1 MKNIK
6 VEKDKFI
13 DQDGRQM
20 ILRGINVAGSSKVP
34 YDPKI
39 PTHKTENFFDTD
51 VSFVGRPFPLDQA
64 DEHFTRLKTWGFQF
78 LRLQV
83 IWEAIEHAGPGQ
95 YDQDYIDYIYE
106 ICKKAAEYDINLFI
120 DPHQDVWSRFTGG
133 DGAPLWTL
141 DKVGFNVKNLH
152 SSGAA
157 ILHNFYGDP
166 FPLMIWPTNYTK
178 LACATMFT
186 LFFAGNDFAPGLEID
201 GTPVQD
207 YLQSHYIDAILQLAK
222 KLKDLPNVVGFDTL
236 NEPSKGWIGIEDAD
250 QVLPFLR
257 RGTCPTPFQSMLLG
271 AGLTQEVQVY
281 DFQGQAGKMKEN
293 ENNIRAWKEE
303 SEGIWKQQGVW
314 DIVKGQP
321 ELLKPNYF
329 NQVNGSKVN
338 FKGDYLKPFL
348 VKFAESIQ
356 KVDSDYLIFLETIVE
371 NRKLPNW
378 SKEDPGNIVN
388 SDHWYEHPI
397 LLTKQFSENVA
408 YPHTELDE
416 KIEGKEKIEEKFL
429 NEVLS
434 QRKQA
439 DNLLGGIPTIIGEFG
454 IPYDMNDK
462 KAYQTGDFT
471 MQKKALDRSM
481 RIMEKSKTSYCL
493 WNYTPDNTNERGD
506 QWNGEDLSIFS
517 LDQQDNPE
525 DINSGGRALDAV
537 IRPYPYKI
545 TGELVEYSFD
555 IESGHFTLVFMTKDN
570 ISNPTKIFIPQYHYK
585 DGFEIKISDGEYE
598 YQESEDILNYY
609 PSEEKSEH
617 RIEFFVDSDG

>member
-20 ILRGINVAGSSKVP
+20 ILRGLNVAGSSKVP
-34 YDPKI
+34 YDPCI

-64 DEHFTRLKTWGFQF
+64 DEHFTRLKSWGFQF

-95 YDQDYIDYIYE
+95 YDQEYIEYIYQ
-106 ICKKAAEYDINLFI
+106 ICQKAAEYEINLFI

-186 LFFAGNDFAPGLEID
+186 LFFAGNDFAPGLKID

-207 YLQSHYIDAILQLAK
+207 YLQSHYINAILQLAE

-236 NEPSKGWIGIEDAD
+236 NEPSKGWIGVEDVD
-250 QVLPFLR
+250 KVLPFLR
-257 RGTCPTPFQSMLLG
+257 RGASPTPFQSMLLG
-271 AGLTQEVQVY
+271 AGFTQEVQVY
-281 DFQGQAGKMKEN
+281 DFQGKDGKMMQNKD
-293 ENNIRAWKEE
+293 NIRAWKENTA
-303 SEGIWKQQGVW
+303 GIWREQGVW
-314 DIVKGQP
+314 DIINGEPK
-321 ELLKPNYF
+321 LLKPDYF
-329 NQVNGSKVN
+329 NQVNGSEVN
-338 FKGDYLKPFL
+338 FKHDYLKPFL

-356 KVDSDYLIFLETIVE
+356 NVDSDYLIFLETNVE

-378 SKEDPGNIVN
+378 SKDDPANIIN
-388 SDHWYEHPI
+388 SDHWYDHST
-397 LLTKQFSENVA
+397 LLTKQFAENEIF
-408 YPHTELDE
+408 PHTEFDE
-416 KIEGKEKIEEKFL
+416 KVVGKEAIEQTFL
-429 NEVLS
+429 NEVLAI
-434 QRKQA
+434 KKPA
-439 DNLLGGIPTIIGEFG
+439 DELLDGIPTIIGEFG
-454 IPYDMNDK
+454 IPYDLNDK

-481 RIMEKSKTSYCL
+481 RIMERARTGYCL

-517 LDQQDNPE
+517 QDQQNNPE
-525 DINSGGRALDAV
+525 DINSGGRALETF

-545 TGELVEYSFD
+545 SGELIKYSFD
-555 IESGHFTLVFMTKDN
+555 MESCHFMLAFEDN
-570 ISNPTKIFIPQYHYK
+570 KKINKPTKIFIPKYHYK
-585 DGFEIKISDGEYE
+585 DGFEVKMSDGEYD
-598 YQESEDILNYY
+598 YQENEDILNYF

-617 RIEFFVDSDG
+617 KIEVFVGSDR

>member
-34 YDPKI
+34 YDPEI

-141 DKVGFNVKNLH
+141 DKVGFNVENLH
-152 SSGAA
+152 SSGTA

-257 RGTCPTPFQSMLLG
+257 RGACPTPFQSMLLG

-281 DFQGQAGKMKEN
+281 DFQGQAGKMKQN

-314 DIVKGQP
+314 DIVKGEP

-371 NRKLPNW
+371 NRKLTDW
-378 SKEDPGNIVN
+378 SKKDPGNVVN
-388 SDHWYEHPI
+388 SDHWYDHST
-397 LLTKQFSENVA
+397 LLTKQFSE
-408 YPHTELDE
+408 L
-416 KIEGKEKIEEKFL
+416 F
-429 NEVLS
+429 
-434 QRKQA
+434 
-439 DNLLGGIPTIIGEFG
+439 
-454 IPYDMNDK
+454 
-462 KAYQTGDFT
+462 
-471 MQKKALDRSM
+471 QK
-481 RIMEKSKTSYCL
+481 
-493 WNYTPDNTNERGD
+493 
-506 QWNGEDLSIFS
+506 
-517 LDQQDNPE
+517 NP
-525 DINSGGRALDAV
+525 RL
-537 IRPYPYKI
+537 
-545 TGELVEYSFD
+545 F
-555 IESGHFTLVFMTKDN
+555 
-570 ISNPTKIFIPQYHYK
+570 
-585 DGFEIKISDGEYE
+585 
-598 YQESEDILNYY
+598 
-609 PSEEKSEH
+609 
-617 RIEFFVDSDG
+617 